1 MSSTAHT
8 NGDAWGGIELK
19 AAIAALHE
27 QLVGAADA
35 SSDRE
40 VRFEVGPIQMEFA
53 FELRREAK
61 GSGKLKAWVLEGGI
75 DTSRATGHIHRVT
88 FTLNARNAATG
99 RPTLIGNSDRGSFD
113 GIAPPAP

>member
-8 NGDAWGGIELK
+8 NGDAWDGIELK
-19 AAIAALHE
+19 AAIETLHD
-27 QLVGAADA
+27 QLARAADA

-61 GSGKLKAWVLEGGI
+61 GSGKLKAWVLEGGV
-75 DTSRATGHIHRVT
+75 DTSQATGRVHRVT

-99 RPTLIGNSDRGSFD
+99 RPTLIGNSDRGSID
-113 GIAPPAP
+113 GITPPAP